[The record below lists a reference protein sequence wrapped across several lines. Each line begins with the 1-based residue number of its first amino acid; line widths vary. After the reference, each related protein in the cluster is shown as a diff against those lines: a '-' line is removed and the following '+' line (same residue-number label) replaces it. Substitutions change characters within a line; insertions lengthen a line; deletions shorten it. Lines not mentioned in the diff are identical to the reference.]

1 MEQWFRDD
9 FRAELAKVIGQ
20 QAFDPDRDK
29 NFWRFN
35 RVNDYGEHSAATK
48 RQLRAGGLHCFE
60 QRAPV
65 KCWFF
70 MELLQS
76 RLWHQ
81 VYAHSNSLKP
91 LQPQLSPGKSLKGF
105 PPRISLRL
113 QDLDLAPAA
122 TSSAPCPNL

>member
-1 MEQWFRDD
+1 MPLPRLPDVAHQVEQWFRDD

-48 RQLRAGGLHCFE
+48 RQGPPRQGRAHRLHCFE

-65 KCWFF
+65 KCWLW
-70 MELLQS
+70 MDLL
-76 RLWHQ
+76 
-81 VYAHSNSLKP
+81 
-91 LQPQLSPGKSLKGF
+91 
-105 PPRISLRL
+105 
-113 QDLDLAPAA
+113 
-122 TSSAPCPNL
+122 